1 MKLTRREALALAAGV
16 ATATTLTGCNPLAN
30 RAYAATSEP
39 IVPPSAGDDL
49 HVAVLNRFGFGPSTH
64 SLAVIRDQGVDAWFQ
79 TQLMPDNSE
88 PDHLKFRLERLEI
101 NHLGPWDLRDWPME
115 AIIAQLQQ
123 ATVLK
128 AVYSDWQLRERM
140 ADFWSNHFNIFSK
153 KGLAAYRRPH
163 DDREV
168 IRKHALGKFPEMLM
182 ASAKSTAML
191 IYLDQQNSNAA
202 HPNENYAREL
212 LELHSLGV
220 GGGYSQT
227 DVMEVAR
234 CFTGWSEERGF
245 LKKKGA
251 FLFRADL
258 HDSKE
263 KSVLGST
270 IPAGGGVGD
279 GEQVISLVARHPSTA
294 KHISHKLCT
303 YFLGN
308 PTKGVQERVAAEY
321 LTTDGDIPSML
332 KVIFAEFKS
341 APTKVI
347 KRPLDFLVSSLRAL
361 DAATDAGDPVRNALD
376 AMGQPLNLWPMPDGF
391 PVDTAAWTSSLL
403 ARWNFASQVA
413 SNDLKGT
420 SIDSKKLTKELT
432 SDQGL
437 QAIFRIPSSSPTV
450 QSLASATPNRELTDQ
465 IALALASPEFQWR

>member
-1 MKLTRREALALAAGV
+1 MKLTRREAFALAAGV
-16 ATATTLTGCNPLAN
+16 ATATSLTGCNPLAN
-30 RAYAATSEP
+30 RAYALTSEP
-39 IVPPSAGDDL
+39 ITPPTAEDDL

-64 SLAVIRDQGVDAWFQ
+64 SLAVIRDQGVDEWFNN
-79 TQLMPDNSE
+79 QLQPNESE
-88 PDHLKFRLERLEI
+88 PDHLQFRLERLEI

-115 AIIAQLQQ
+115 AIISQLQQ
-123 ATVLK
+123 ATILK

-153 KGLAAYRRPH
+153 KGLSAYRRPH

-220 GGGYSQT
+220 DGGYTQA

-263 KSVLGST
+263 KKVLGDV
-270 IPAGGGVGD
+270 IPAGGGVED
-279 GEQVISLVARHPSTA
+279 GERVVSMVARHPSTA
-294 KHISHKLCT
+294 KHVSRKLCT

-308 PTKGVQERVAAEY
+308 PTEEIQKRVASEFLATE
-321 LTTDGDIPSML
+321 GDIPSMM
-332 KVIFAEFKS
+332 KIIFGEFKS
-341 APTKVI
+341 TRTKVV

-361 DAATDAGDPVRNALD
+361 DAATDASDPIRKSLE

-403 ARWNFASQVA
+403 ARWNFASEVA
-413 SNDLKGT
+413 SNGLKGT
-420 SIDSKKLTKELT
+420 TIDAKKLTSELP

-437 QAIFRIPSSSPTV
+437 QAIFRISNNAPTI
-450 QSLASATPNRELTDQ
+450 QSLASATPKRELTDQ
-465 IALALASPEFQWR
+465 IALAIASPEFQWR